1 MANIVNLDRVS
12 KGYGA
17 AGRLLTDV
25 SLGLDDADRIGVVG
39 LNGAGKST
47 LLRLLTKQ
55 EDPDDGRVTHR
66 RDLRVLWLPQ
76 QLTLAPDATVRDVVL
91 GTAWLDEGMGAEHE
105 WAGDAGV
112 RGILD
117 GLGMPHLGLD
127 QPVGPMS
134 GGERRRVALAALL
147 VRDSDLLILDE
158 PTNHLDVGGV
168 DWLAR
173 HLVGRKGA
181 LVVVT
186 HDRWFL
192 DAVCTTTWEVADQT
206 VRAYEGGFAAWTL
219 ARAERERVAAA
230 TEARR
235 QNLLRKEIAWL
246 RRGPPARTSKPQF
259 RIDAANALIADVPP
273 ARDTMSLQRMATSRL
288 GKQVY
293 DLENV
298 ELHAGPKEILRDV
311 TWLVGPGDRIA
322 ILGAN
327 GAGKTTLLRMLAGI
341 TRPDGGRLGTGSTVR
356 PAFLSQELTELP
368 GHLRVLEAVEE
379 VARRVQLGDREVSAA
394 QLAEVFGF
402 DDRRLWTPVSDLSG
416 GERRRLQMLRLLAGE
431 PNVLLFDEPTNDLDT
446 DTLASLEDL
455 LDSWPGTIIVASHD
469 RYLIER
475 VTDTAY
481 GMFGDGRLVHLPGGV
496 DEYLART
503 AERAGSPPG
512 RRAPD
517 RRARRPARGWHVRRR
532 GPPGPQGADP
542 AGTAARQA
550 RPARDHAARSA
561 RGGRHRLRPGRRV
574 GHPAQGSA
582 RRTGAD
588 RGELDDPRRGPAGEL
603 TGPGTPARGPCAA
616 SHRHM
621 RDNRRRHLPH
631 GVGDTDMAHTPVNH
645 PARPIYRAIGGLT
658 GLYLVVFGVLGII
671 ASTGNEILAQDDTR
685 VLGQGTNLG
694 FSLLSVLL
702 GIVVLVGTAL
712 GRNIDVAINQWLA
725 YALMVISLAGL
736 AFIRTDANIF
746 NFSITTVV
754 VVMTAALVLLMVGMY
769 GKVGTED
776 EAEAFQKARLV
787 L

>member
-66 RDLRVLWLPQ
+66 RDLRALWLPQ

-91 GTAWLDEGMGAEHE
+91 GTAWLNEGMGAEHE

-341 TRPDGGRLGTGSTVR
+341 TRPDGGRFGTGSTVR

-503 AERAGSPPG
+503 AERAGS
-512 RRAPD
+512 AP
-517 RRARRPARGWHVRRR
+517 RVGVNP
-532 GPPGPQGADP
+532 
-542 AGTAARQA
+542 TAAPTGPSAGGMSAAEVRQA
-550 RPARDHAARSA
+550 RKELSRLERQLGKLDQRETTLLGQLAADATDYARVA
-561 RGGRHRLRPGRRV
+561 
-574 GHPAQGSA
+574 
-582 RRTGAD
+582 
-588 RGELDDPRRGPAGEL
+588 ELDTQLKDLRAERERIEESWMTLAE
-603 TGPGTPARGPCAA
+603 
-616 SHRHM
+616 
-621 RDNRRRHLPH
+621 DLPE
-631 GVGDTDMAHTPVNH
+631 
-645 PARPIYRAIGGLT
+645 
-658 GLYLVVFGVLGII
+658 
-671 ASTGNEILAQDDTR
+671 S
-685 VLGQGTNLG
+685 
-694 FSLLSVLL
+694 
-702 GIVVLVGTAL
+702 
-712 GRNIDVAINQWLA
+712 
-725 YALMVISLAGL
+725 
-736 AFIRTDANIF
+736 
-746 NFSITTVV
+746 
-754 VVMTAALVLLMVGMY
+754 
-769 GKVGTED
+769 
-776 EAEAFQKARLV
+776 
-787 L
+787 

>member
-17 AGRLLTDV
+17 AGPLLTDV
-25 SLGLDDADRIGVVG
+25 SIGLGEDGRVGDLG

-47 LLRLLTKQ
+47 LLRMLTKQ

-76 QLTLAPDATVRDVVL
+76 ALALAPEATVRDVVL
-91 GTAWLDEGMGAEHE
+91 GTAWLGQSMGAEHE

-112 RGILD
+112 RAILD

-147 VRDSDLLILDE
+147 VRESDLLILDE

-168 DWLAR
+168 DWLAK
-173 HLVGRKGA
+173 HLVGRRGA

-246 RRGPPARTSKPQF
+246 RRGPPARTSKPKF
-259 RIDAANALIADVPP
+259 RIDAANALIDDVPP
-273 ARDTMSLQRMATSRL
+273 PRDTMSLQRLATARL

-293 DLENV
+293 DLEHV
-298 ELHAGPKEILRDV
+298 RLHAGPKEILHDT
-311 TWLVGPGDRIA
+311 TWQVGPGDRIA
-322 ILGAN
+322 ILGRN
-327 GAGKTTLLRMLAGI
+327 GAGKTTLLRLLAGI
-341 TRPDGGRLGTGSTVR
+341 TRPDGGRFHTGSTVK
-356 PAFLSQELTELP
+356 PAFLSQELAELP

-402 DDRRLWTPVSDLSG
+402 DDRRLWTPVGDLSG
-416 GERRRLQMLRLLAGE
+416 GERRRLQMLRLLAAE

-446 DTLASLEDL
+446 DTLAALEDL

-475 VTDTAY
+475 VTDVAY

-496 DEYLART
+496 DEYLARAADRQPAAPT
-503 AERAGSPPG
+503 ALTGPTAGG
-512 RRAPD
+512 T
-517 RRARRPARGWHVRRR
+517 PAAATG
-532 GPPGPQGADP
+532 GMSA
-542 AGTAARQA
+542 AEARQA
-550 RPARDHAARSA
+550 KKELTRLERQIAKLDQREVALLDQLAANA
-561 RGGRHRLRPGRRV
+561 TDYAKV
-574 GHPAQGSA
+574 A
-582 RRTGAD
+582 
-588 RGELDDPRRGPAGEL
+588 ELDAQLKD
-603 TGPGTPARGPCAA
+603 
-616 SHRHM
+616 
-621 RDNRRRHLPH
+621 
-631 GVGDTDMAHTPVNH
+631 V
-645 PARPIYRAIGGLT
+645 RAEREQ
-658 GLYLVVFGVLGII
+658 VEE
-671 ASTGNEILAQDDTR
+671 S
-685 VLGQGTNLG
+685 
-694 FSLLSVLL
+694 
-702 GIVVLVGTAL
+702 
-712 GRNIDVAINQWLA
+712 WLA
-725 YALMVISLAGL
+725 LAEQVPG
-736 AFIRTDANIF
+736 
-746 NFSITTVV
+746 S
-754 VVMTAALVLLMVGMY
+754 
-769 GKVGTED
+769 
-776 EAEAFQKARLV
+776 
-787 L
+787 

>member
-66 RDLRVLWLPQ
+66 RDLRALWLPQ

-91 GTAWLDEGMGAEHE
+91 GTAWLNEGMGAEHE

-192 DAVCTTTWEVADQT
+192 DAVCTTTWEVGDQT

-368 GHLRVLEAVEE
+368 GRLRVLEAVEE

-503 AERAGSPPG
+503 AERAGS
-512 RRAPD
+512 AP
-517 RRARRPARGWHVRRR
+517 RVGVNPTVAPT
-532 GPPGPQGADP
+532 GPS
-542 AGTAARQA
+542 AGGMSAAEVRQA
-550 RPARDHAARSA
+550 RKELSRLERQLGKLDQRETTLLGQLAADATDYARVA
-561 RGGRHRLRPGRRV
+561 
-574 GHPAQGSA
+574 
-582 RRTGAD
+582 
-588 RGELDDPRRGPAGEL
+588 ELDTQLKDLRAERERIEESWMTLAE
-603 TGPGTPARGPCAA
+603 
-616 SHRHM
+616 
-621 RDNRRRHLPH
+621 DLPE
-631 GVGDTDMAHTPVNH
+631 
-645 PARPIYRAIGGLT
+645 
-658 GLYLVVFGVLGII
+658 
-671 ASTGNEILAQDDTR
+671 S
-685 VLGQGTNLG
+685 
-694 FSLLSVLL
+694 
-702 GIVVLVGTAL
+702 
-712 GRNIDVAINQWLA
+712 
-725 YALMVISLAGL
+725 
-736 AFIRTDANIF
+736 
-746 NFSITTVV
+746 
-754 VVMTAALVLLMVGMY
+754 
-769 GKVGTED
+769 
-776 EAEAFQKARLV
+776 
-787 L
+787 

>member
-76 QLTLAPDATVRDVVL
+76 QLTLTPEATVRDVVL
-91 GTAWLDEGMGAEHE
+91 GTAWLAEGMGAEHE
-105 WAGDAGV
+105 WAGDSGV
-112 RGILD
+112 RAILD

-173 HLVGRKGA
+173 HLVGRKGS

-192 DAVCTTTWEVADQT
+192 DAVCTNTWEVADQT

-379 VARRVQLGDREVSAA
+379 VARRVQLGDREVSAS

-503 AERAGSPPG
+503 AERAGSPRVG
-512 RRAPD
+512 VTSTSAP
-517 RRARRPARGWHVRRR
+517 
-532 GPPGPQGADP
+532 
-542 AGTAARQA
+542 AASSGGGMSAAEVRQA
-550 RPARDHAARSA
+550 RKELSRLERQLGKLDQRETTLLGQLAADATDYARVA
-561 RGGRHRLRPGRRV
+561 
-574 GHPAQGSA
+574 
-582 RRTGAD
+582 
-588 RGELDDPRRGPAGEL
+588 ELDTQLKDLRAERERIEESWMTLAE
-603 TGPGTPARGPCAA
+603 
-616 SHRHM
+616 
-621 RDNRRRHLPH
+621 DLPE
-631 GVGDTDMAHTPVNH
+631 
-645 PARPIYRAIGGLT
+645 
-658 GLYLVVFGVLGII
+658 
-671 ASTGNEILAQDDTR
+671 S
-685 VLGQGTNLG
+685 
-694 FSLLSVLL
+694 
-702 GIVVLVGTAL
+702 
-712 GRNIDVAINQWLA
+712 
-725 YALMVISLAGL
+725 
-736 AFIRTDANIF
+736 
-746 NFSITTVV
+746 
-754 VVMTAALVLLMVGMY
+754 
-769 GKVGTED
+769 
-776 EAEAFQKARLV
+776 
-787 L
+787 

>member
-66 RDLRVLWLPQ
+66 RDLRALWLPQ

-91 GTAWLDEGMGAEHE
+91 GTAWLNEGMGAEHE

-192 DAVCTTTWEVADQT
+192 DAVCTTTWEVADQA

-503 AERAGSPPG
+503 AERAGS
-512 RRAPD
+512 AP
-517 RRARRPARGWHVRRR
+517 RVGVNT
-532 GPPGPQGADP
+532 
-542 AGTAARQA
+542 TAAPTGPSAGGMSAAEVRQA
-550 RPARDHAARSA
+550 RKELSRLERQLGKLDQRETTLLGQLAADATDYARVA
-561 RGGRHRLRPGRRV
+561 
-574 GHPAQGSA
+574 
-582 RRTGAD
+582 
-588 RGELDDPRRGPAGEL
+588 ELDTQLKDLRAERERIEESWMTLAE
-603 TGPGTPARGPCAA
+603 
-616 SHRHM
+616 
-621 RDNRRRHLPH
+621 DLPE
-631 GVGDTDMAHTPVNH
+631 
-645 PARPIYRAIGGLT
+645 
-658 GLYLVVFGVLGII
+658 
-671 ASTGNEILAQDDTR
+671 S
-685 VLGQGTNLG
+685 
-694 FSLLSVLL
+694 
-702 GIVVLVGTAL
+702 
-712 GRNIDVAINQWLA
+712 
-725 YALMVISLAGL
+725 
-736 AFIRTDANIF
+736 
-746 NFSITTVV
+746 
-754 VVMTAALVLLMVGMY
+754 
-769 GKVGTED
+769 
-776 EAEAFQKARLV
+776 
-787 L
+787 

>member
-91 GTAWLDEGMGAEHE
+91 GTAWLGEGMGAEHE

-112 RGILD
+112 RNILD

-147 VRDSDLLILDE
+147 VRESDLLILDE

-173 HLVGRKGA
+173 HLVGRRGA

-192 DAVCTTTWEVADQT
+192 DAVCTNTWEVADQT

-273 ARDTMSLQRMATSRL
+273 ARDTMSLQRMAVSRL

-293 DLENV
+293 ELENV

-341 TRPDGGRLGTGSTVR
+341 TRPDGGRLNTGSTVR
-356 PAFLSQELTELP
+356 PAFLSQELAELP

-446 DTLASLEDL
+446 DTLAALEDL

-503 AERAGSPPG
+503 AERAGPG
-512 RRAPD
+512 RAGPAP
-517 RRARRPARGWHVRRR
+517 
-532 GPPGPQGADP
+532 
-542 AGTAARQA
+542 TAASGEPTATGMSAAEVRQA
-550 RPARDHAARSA
+550 RKELTRLERQLGKLDQREATLLDQLAADATDYARVA
-561 RGGRHRLRPGRRV
+561 
-574 GHPAQGSA
+574 
-582 RRTGAD
+582 
-588 RGELDDPRRGPAGEL
+588 ELDTQLKDLRAERERIEETWMTLAEEL
-603 TGPGTPARGPCAA
+603 PE
-616 SHRHM
+616 S
-621 RDNRRRHLPH
+621 
-631 GVGDTDMAHTPVNH
+631 
-645 PARPIYRAIGGLT
+645 
-658 GLYLVVFGVLGII
+658 
-671 ASTGNEILAQDDTR
+671 
-685 VLGQGTNLG
+685 
-694 FSLLSVLL
+694 
-702 GIVVLVGTAL
+702 
-712 GRNIDVAINQWLA
+712 
-725 YALMVISLAGL
+725 
-736 AFIRTDANIF
+736 
-746 NFSITTVV
+746 
-754 VVMTAALVLLMVGMY
+754 
-769 GKVGTED
+769 
-776 EAEAFQKARLV
+776 
-787 L
+787 

>member
-66 RDLRVLWLPQ
+66 RDLRALWLPQ

-91 GTAWLDEGMGAEHE
+91 GTAWLNEGMGAEHE

-503 AERAGSPPG
+503 AERAGS
-512 RRAPD
+512 AP
-517 RRARRPARGWHVRRR
+517 RVGVNPTA
-532 GPPGPQGADP
+532 GPTGPS
-542 AGTAARQA
+542 AGGMSAAEVRQA
-550 RPARDHAARSA
+550 RKELSRLERQLGKLDQRETTLLGQLAADATDYARVA
-561 RGGRHRLRPGRRV
+561 
-574 GHPAQGSA
+574 
-582 RRTGAD
+582 
-588 RGELDDPRRGPAGEL
+588 ELDTQLKDLRAERERIEESWMTLAE
-603 TGPGTPARGPCAA
+603 
-616 SHRHM
+616 
-621 RDNRRRHLPH
+621 DLPE
-631 GVGDTDMAHTPVNH
+631 
-645 PARPIYRAIGGLT
+645 
-658 GLYLVVFGVLGII
+658 
-671 ASTGNEILAQDDTR
+671 S
-685 VLGQGTNLG
+685 
-694 FSLLSVLL
+694 
-702 GIVVLVGTAL
+702 
-712 GRNIDVAINQWLA
+712 
-725 YALMVISLAGL
+725 
-736 AFIRTDANIF
+736 
-746 NFSITTVV
+746 
-754 VVMTAALVLLMVGMY
+754 
-769 GKVGTED
+769 
-776 EAEAFQKARLV
+776 
-787 L
+787 

>member
-17 AGRLLTDV
+17 AGPLLTDV

-55 EDPDDGRVTHR
+55 EEPDEGRVTHR

-76 QLTLAPDATVRDVVL
+76 ALTLAPEATVRDVVL
-91 GTAWLDEGMGAEHE
+91 GTAWLGESMGAEHE

-168 DWLAR
+168 DWLAK

-192 DAVCTTTWEVADQT
+192 DAVCTDTWEVVDQT

-219 ARAERERVAAA
+219 ARVERDRVAAA

-273 ARDTMSLQRMATSRL
+273 ARDTMSLQRLATARL

-293 DLENV
+293 DLEGV
-298 ELHAGPKEILRDV
+298 RLHAGPKEILHDA
-311 TWLVGPGDRIA
+311 TWHVGPGDRIA
-322 ILGAN
+322 ILGRN

-341 TRPDGGRLGTGSTVR
+341 THPDGGRFATGSTVR
-356 PAFLSQELTELP
+356 PAFLSQELAELP

-402 DDRRLWTPVSDLSG
+402 DDRRLWTPVGDLSG

-446 DTLASLEDL
+446 DTLAALEDL
-455 LDSWPGTIIVASHD
+455 LDSWPGTVIVASHD

-475 VTDTAY
+475 VTESAY

-503 AERAGSPPG
+503 ANQPLAAVAG
-512 RRAPD
+512 APAATAD
-517 RRARRPARGWHVRRR
+517 ATPA
-532 GPPGPQGADP
+532 
-542 AGTAARQA
+542 AGGMSAAEARQA
-550 RPARDHAARSA
+550 KKDLTRLERQIGKLDQREAALLDQLA
-561 RGGRHRLRPGRRV
+561 ANATDYAKV
-574 GHPAQGSA
+574 A
-582 RRTGAD
+582 
-588 RGELDDPRRGPAGEL
+588 ELDAQLKD
-603 TGPGTPARGPCAA
+603 
-616 SHRHM
+616 M
-621 RDNRRRHLPH
+621 RAEREQ
-631 GVGDTDMAHTPVNH
+631 VEET
-645 PARPIYRAIGGLT
+645 
-658 GLYLVVFGVLGII
+658 
-671 ASTGNEILAQDDTR
+671 
-685 VLGQGTNLG
+685 
-694 FSLLSVLL
+694 
-702 GIVVLVGTAL
+702 
-712 GRNIDVAINQWLA
+712 WLA
-725 YALMVISLAGL
+725 LAEQVPG
-736 AFIRTDANIF
+736 N
-746 NFSITTVV
+746 
-754 VVMTAALVLLMVGMY
+754 
-769 GKVGTED
+769 
-776 EAEAFQKARLV
+776 
-787 L
+787 

>member
-17 AGRLLTDV
+17 AGPLLTDV

-76 QLTLAPDATVRDVVL
+76 SLTLTPAATVRDVVL
-91 GTAWLDEGMGAEHE
+91 GTAWLGESMGEEHE
-105 WAGDAGV
+105 WAGDSGV
-112 RGILD
+112 RAILD

-147 VRDSDLLILDE
+147 VRESDLLILDE

-168 DWLAR
+168 DWLAKY
-173 HLVGRKGA
+173 LVTRRGA

-192 DAVCTTTWEVADQT
+192 DAVCTATWEVADQT

-219 ARAERERVAAA
+219 ARVERDRVAAA

-273 ARDTMSLQRMATSRL
+273 ARDTMSLQRMATARL

-293 DLENV
+293 DLEGV
-298 ELHAGPKEILRDV
+298 RLYAGPKEILHDT
-311 TWLVGPGDRIA
+311 TWHVGPGDRIA
-322 ILGAN
+322 ILGRN

-341 TRPDGGRLGTGSTVR
+341 TRPEGGRFATGSTVR
-356 PAFLSQELTELP
+356 PAFLSQELAELP

-446 DTLASLEDL
+446 DTLAALEDL

-475 VTDTAY
+475 VTETAY
-481 GMFGDGRLVHLPGGV
+481 GMFDDGRLVHLPGGV
-496 DEYLART
+496 DEYLARATNWQPT
-503 AERAGSPPG
+503 AVSGTFTATAGATPTAGGMS
-512 RRAPD
+512 A
-517 RRARRPARGWHVRRR
+517 
-532 GPPGPQGADP
+532 AD
-542 AGTAARQA
+542 ARQA
-550 RPARDHAARSA
+550 KKDLSRLERQIGKLDQKEAALLDQLAASATDYARVA
-561 RGGRHRLRPGRRV
+561 
-574 GHPAQGSA
+574 
-582 RRTGAD
+582 
-588 RGELDDPRRGPAGEL
+588 ELDAQLKD
-603 TGPGTPARGPCAA
+603 
-616 SHRHM
+616 
-621 RDNRRRHLPH
+621 
-631 GVGDTDMAHTPVNH
+631 V
-645 PARPIYRAIGGLT
+645 RAEREQIEET
-658 GLYLVVFGVLGII
+658 
-671 ASTGNEILAQDDTR
+671 
-685 VLGQGTNLG
+685 
-694 FSLLSVLL
+694 
-702 GIVVLVGTAL
+702 
-712 GRNIDVAINQWLA
+712 WL
-725 YALMVISLAGL
+725 GL
-736 AFIRTDANIF
+736 AEQVPG
-746 NFSITTVV
+746 S
-754 VVMTAALVLLMVGMY
+754 
-769 GKVGTED
+769 
-776 EAEAFQKARLV
+776 
-787 L
+787 

>member
-76 QLTLAPDATVRDVVL
+76 QLTLTPEATVRDVVL
-91 GTAWLDEGMGAEHE
+91 GTAWLAEGMGAEHE
-105 WAGDAGV
+105 WAGDSGV
-112 RGILD
+112 RAILD

-173 HLVGRKGA
+173 HLVGRKGS

-192 DAVCTTTWEVADQT
+192 DAVCTNTWEVADQT

-379 VARRVQLGDREVSAA
+379 VARRVQLGDREVSAS

-402 DDRRLWTPVSDLSG
+402 DDRRLWTPVTDLSG

-503 AERAGSPPG
+503 AERAG
-512 RRAPD
+512 AP
-517 RRARRPARGWHVRRR
+517 RVGVTSTSAPAAPSG
-532 GPPGPQGADP
+532 GGMS
-542 AGTAARQA
+542 AAEVRQA
-550 RPARDHAARSA
+550 RKELSRLERQLGKLDQRETTLLGQLAADATDYARVA
-561 RGGRHRLRPGRRV
+561 
-574 GHPAQGSA
+574 
-582 RRTGAD
+582 
-588 RGELDDPRRGPAGEL
+588 ELDTQLKDLRAERERIEESWMTLAE
-603 TGPGTPARGPCAA
+603 
-616 SHRHM
+616 
-621 RDNRRRHLPH
+621 DLPE
-631 GVGDTDMAHTPVNH
+631 
-645 PARPIYRAIGGLT
+645 
-658 GLYLVVFGVLGII
+658 
-671 ASTGNEILAQDDTR
+671 S
-685 VLGQGTNLG
+685 
-694 FSLLSVLL
+694 
-702 GIVVLVGTAL
+702 
-712 GRNIDVAINQWLA
+712 
-725 YALMVISLAGL
+725 
-736 AFIRTDANIF
+736 
-746 NFSITTVV
+746 
-754 VVMTAALVLLMVGMY
+754 
-769 GKVGTED
+769 
-776 EAEAFQKARLV
+776 
-787 L
+787 

>member
-55 EDPDDGRVTHR
+55 EEPDDGRVTHR

-91 GTAWLDEGMGAEHE
+91 GTAWLGEGMGAEHE

-112 RGILD
+112 RNILD

-173 HLVGRKGA
+173 HLVGRKGS

-273 ARDTMSLQRMATSRL
+273 ARDTMSLQRMAVSRL

-293 DLENV
+293 ELENV
-298 ELHAGPKEILRDV
+298 ELHAGPKEILRDA

-356 PAFLSQELTELP
+356 PAFLSQELAELP

-402 DDRRLWTPVSDLSG
+402 DDRRLWTPVGDLSG

-503 AERAGSPPG
+503 AERAGSP
-512 RRAPD
+512 RAGGTPSVTS
-517 RRARRPARGWHVRRR
+517 A
-532 GPPGPQGADP
+532 GPT
-542 AGTAARQA
+542 AGGMSAAEVRQA
-550 RPARDHAARSA
+550 RKELTRLERQLGKLDQREVTLLDQLAADATDYARVA
-561 RGGRHRLRPGRRV
+561 
-574 GHPAQGSA
+574 
-582 RRTGAD
+582 
-588 RGELDDPRRGPAGEL
+588 ELDTQLKDLRAERERIEETWMTLAE
-603 TGPGTPARGPCAA
+603 
-616 SHRHM
+616 
-621 RDNRRRHLPH
+621 DLPE
-631 GVGDTDMAHTPVNH
+631 
-645 PARPIYRAIGGLT
+645 
-658 GLYLVVFGVLGII
+658 
-671 ASTGNEILAQDDTR
+671 S
-685 VLGQGTNLG
+685 
-694 FSLLSVLL
+694 
-702 GIVVLVGTAL
+702 
-712 GRNIDVAINQWLA
+712 
-725 YALMVISLAGL
+725 
-736 AFIRTDANIF
+736 
-746 NFSITTVV
+746 
-754 VVMTAALVLLMVGMY
+754 
-769 GKVGTED
+769 
-776 EAEAFQKARLV
+776 
-787 L
+787 